1 MVPGKRYRPE
11 DIFAMAW
18 RRRWHV
24 LVPFVVVAAGA
35 ALIARKLPDLY
46 SSQATI
52 LIVPQRVPENYVSPT
67 VTARV
72 EDRVRTIAQQIL
84 SRTQLEKLILE
95 FNLYQ
100 RERSTQ
106 LMEDVVAKMRDDI
119 TVQVGQIGPAR
130 RPDSTSF
137 QIAYTAREARTAV
150 RVTERLA
157 SLFIEEN
164 LRDREVMAEG
174 TNRFLESQLNDARD
188 RLTEQEHKVETY
200 RQKYSGELPTQQQA
214 NLQAIQTTQ
223 LQIQALAETMERERD
238 RKLTLDRMLAE
249 AKAST
254 VSTEEPA
261 ASEDAGTSELAAAK
275 EMLRGMET
283 RLKPEHPDVIR
294 QKRVVRDLERA
305 ASAPAAVAARAAVV
319 DPRDQRRVALGA
331 EIDALNRTLTAQ
343 ANDDKRLRVTMQR
356 YQGYLDAI
364 PQRES
369 EMIAL
374 TRDYDTMQRVYT
386 TLLAKNEDAKVAANL
401 EKRQI
406 GEQFKLIDPP
416 LLPESPASP
425 DRVQWDLAGAAIGL
439 GIGCLL
445 AGIAEYR
452 DSSLRSADDV
462 LTAVSIPVLAMIP
475 VMPAS
480 STRGGRRRRLWGA
493 TAAAA
498 LGVLAALVALRAA
511 FIR

>member
-1 MVPGKRYRPE
+1 
-11 DIFAMAW
+11 MAW
-18 RRRWHV
+18 RRKWHV

-35 ALIARKLPDLY
+35 AVIAKRLPDLY

-52 LIVPQRVPENYVSPT
+52 LIVPQRVPENYVAPT

-100 RERSTQ
+100 KERSTQ

-119 TVQVGQIGPAR
+119 AVQVGQQGASR

-137 QIAYTAREARTAV
+137 QIAYVARDARTAV

-174 TNRFLESQLNDARD
+174 TNRFLESQLNDARE
-188 RLTEQEHKVETY
+188 RLAEQERKVEAY
-200 RQKYSGELPTQQQA
+200 RQKYTGELPTQQQA
-214 NLQAIQTTQ
+214 NLQIIATTQ
-223 LQIQALAETMERERD
+223 LQIQTLNETMERERD
-238 RKLTLDRMLAE
+238 RKLTLERMLADLN
-249 AKAST
+249 APAAAD
-254 VSTEEPA
+254 EPA
-261 ASEDAGTSELAAAK
+261 PTDDDSVSPVAAAK
-275 EMLRGMET
+275 ETLHEMET
-283 RLKPEHPDVIR
+283 RLKPEHPDIVR
-294 QKRVVRDLERA
+294 QKRIIRDLERA
-305 ASAPAAVAARAAVV
+305 ATTTPAGTPRPAPPDPRQQRRAA
-319 DPRDQRRVALGA
+319 LSA
-331 EIDALNRTLTAQ
+331 EIEALDRTLTAQ
-343 ANDDKRLRVTMQR
+343 ASDDTRLRDVMKR
-356 YQGYLDAI
+356 YQGYIDAI

-374 TRDYDTMQRVYT
+374 TRDYDTLQRVYT
-386 TLLAKNEDAKVAANL
+386 TLLAKSEDAKVAANL

-416 LLPESPASP
+416 VMPESPSSP
-425 DRVQWDLAGAAIGL
+425 DRVQFDLIGAAIGL

-452 DSSLRSADDV
+452 DSSLRTADDV
-462 LTAVSIPVLAMIP
+462 LSAVSIPVLAMIP
-475 VMPAS
+475 VMPMP
-480 STRGGRRRRLWGA
+480 TPRGSRRRRLWGA
-493 TAAAA
+493 TTAAAV
-498 LGVLAALVALRAA
+498 GVIALAATVWA